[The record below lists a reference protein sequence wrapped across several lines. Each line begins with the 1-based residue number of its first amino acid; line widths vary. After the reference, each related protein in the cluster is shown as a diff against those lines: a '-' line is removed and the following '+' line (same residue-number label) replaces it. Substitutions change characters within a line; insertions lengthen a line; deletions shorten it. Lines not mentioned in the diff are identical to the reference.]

1 MTPVESF
8 TLDEGTDA
16 YGVKTRLIYQ
26 GDEVV
31 KHTSQDVEP
40 FIEAA
45 KVVRNATAGERWG
58 EMRHVGYIPMHIY
71 AELLAITDQQERKKK
86 LREYLQANP
95 AFVTFDKYL
104 KR

>member
-8 TLDEGTDA
+8 TLDEGADQ
-16 YGVKTRLIYQ
+16 YGVRTRFIYQ

-31 KHTSQDVEP
+31 KHTSQD
-40 FIEAA
+40 A
-45 KVVRNATAGERWG
+45 KPILEFAHAKRNATAGERWG
-58 EMRHVGYIPMHIY
+58 EMRHVATIPMHVY
-71 AELLAITDQQERKKK
+71 AELLAITDQRERAKK
-86 LREYLQANP
+86 LREFIQANP

>member
-8 TLDEGTDA
+8 TLDEGTDQ
-16 YGVKTRLIYQ
+16 YGVRTRFVYQ

-31 KHTSQDVEP
+31 KHTSQDVQSILE
-40 FIEAA
+40 FAQA
-45 KVVRNATAGERWG
+45 KRNATAGERWG
-58 EMRHVGYIPMHIY
+58 EMRHVGIIPMHVY
-71 AELLAITDQQERKKK
+71 AELLAITDQNERTKK
-86 LREYLQANP
+86 LREYIQANP